1 MKHQRGMVHGII
13 RDRFRMMGRDPFPP
27 REDPPAPPKPP
38 AQEDLTDFSEEVRTA
53 VGSTLKRHAG
63 PQRALATVLAE
74 NYTYRERHRTDQT
87 KIQELTD
94 KLPKDGSVSIPKG
107 EATVFEEYKALGD
120 LETLKKMAKAY
131 PTLVQFQKDVEDKT
145 LAAQA
150 ADTVGWDGDV
160 LADLAKTKGFR
171 VEVKKEKVKKTGDDG
186 KEVTVEEPVAYAFQ
200 GDSKT
205 GVALDKFGEEVL
217 AKYLPSLRKADTEE
231 KPTGGVLFP
240 SVSTKKTGDGK
251 PGSAVEKHLAKT
263 AEKNKDRAKG
273 NPLSAAPAAT
283 K

>member
-1 MKHQRGMVHGII
+1 MKHQRGTVHGIV
-13 RDRFRMMGRDPFPP
+13 RDRLQQARRDPFPP
-27 REDPPAPPKPP
+27 RDDPPKPP
-38 AQEDLTDFSEEVRTA
+38 TPPATEDLSDFTDEVRGA
-53 VGSTLKRHAG
+53 VASTLKRHAG

-74 NYTYRERHRTDQT
+74 NYSYRERHRTDQT
-87 KIQELTD
+87 ALEDLKKKVPQ
-94 KLPKDGSVSIPKG
+94 DGSVSLPKG
-107 EATVFEEYKALGD
+107 EAQVYEEYKALGD

-205 GVALDKFGEEVL
+205 AVPLDKFGEEVL
-217 AKYLPSLRKADTEE
+217 AKYLPSLRKAEAED

-251 PGSAVEKHLAKT
+251 PGSAVDKHLTKQ
-263 AEKNKDRAKG
+263 AEKAKEKAKG
-273 NPLSAAPAAT
+273 NPLAGQVAT